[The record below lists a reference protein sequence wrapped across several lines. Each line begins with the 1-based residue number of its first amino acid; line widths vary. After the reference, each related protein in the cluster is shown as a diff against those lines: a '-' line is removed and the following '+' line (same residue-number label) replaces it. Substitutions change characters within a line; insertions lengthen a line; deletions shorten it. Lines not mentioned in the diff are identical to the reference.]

1 MILSELLSYFFD
13 FEKSFLLKHFSILLI
28 NLVFDFS
35 KLKKY
40 NNRFDE
46 IIVKVRYVTT

>member
-1 MILSELLSYFFD
+1 MLVNLPKLLT
-13 FEKSFLLKHFSILLI
+13 KLKNVSAK
-28 NLVFDFS
+28 NDFS

-40 NNRFDE
+40 DNRFDE